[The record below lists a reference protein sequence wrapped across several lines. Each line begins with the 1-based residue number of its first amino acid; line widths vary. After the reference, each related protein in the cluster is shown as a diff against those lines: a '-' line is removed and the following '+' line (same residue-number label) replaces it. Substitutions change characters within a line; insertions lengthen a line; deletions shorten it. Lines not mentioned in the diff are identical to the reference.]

1 MSFDLGTVIKGVA
14 PMLAT
19 ALGGPFAGMAVKA
32 IAGAVL
38 PEGEQP
44 AADSPIE
51 TFKDAISKAIQGGSA
66 NMLAL
71 KQAEN
76 EFAARMAELG
86 YKNAEALE
94 KIAADD
100 RANARHLQE
109 VTRSPMPAVLA
120 VLVTLGFFGV
130 LGYLLV
136 AGKPAQGGDALLVML
151 GSLGTAWTA
160 IVTFYFGSSAGSQQ
174 KDAMM
179 GRLAGR

>member
-19 ALGGPFAGMAVKA
+19 ALLGPFGGIAAKA

-38 PEGEQP
+38 PDAP
-44 AADSPIE
+44 ADDAAPESVKDSI
-51 TFKDAISKAIQGGSA
+51 IKAIQDGTA
-66 NMLAL
+66 NMAGL
-71 KQAEN
+71 KKAEDD
-76 EFAARMAELG
+76 FKLRMAELG
-86 YKNAEALE
+86 YKNAADLE

-100 RANARHLQE
+100 RASARHLQE

-120 VLVTLGFFGV
+120 VLVTFGFFGV

-160 IVTFYFGSSAGSQQ
+160 IVSFYFGSSSGSQQ

-179 GRLAGR
+179 GKLAAR